1 MGWPGWV
8 WSLGTAGT
16 SWPGWVWSL
25 GTADTALDAAH
36 PMVSRNIRK
45 ILMIFAEVCFTVI
58 QKKHQHNTSCWWPV
72 GMYKVLQVVQKTK
85 KLHWYHL
92 GCGMSRHPFIMS
104 WSNRPLLAIKDLP
117 ARHLMLTIL
126 DALLC
131 CPGLAHISLW
141 LVDGSQWRSNLRH
154 QQVFKNTMTFN
165 YPSLMQELEIT
176 KCFDTLFW
184 GHFSKSIITAKS
196 LLFEDWLI
204 EVSEGACISAA
215 LPLKLRQR

>member
-1 MGWPGWV
+1 M
-8 WSLGTAGT
+8 AGGHVQ
-16 SWPGWVWSL
+16 S
-25 GTADTALDAAH
+25 
-36 PMVSRNIRK
+36 
-45 ILMIFAEVCFTVI
+45 FASCS
-58 QKKHQHNTSCWWPV
+58 KK
-72 GMYKVLQVVQKTK
+72 LK

-154 QQVFKNTMTFN
+154 QQVFKNTMTSN
-165 YPSLMQELEIT
+165 YIPVRSVTHAKTIKNLKSPNATLSFKGTFQSPSSLPSLYSLKIGS
-176 KCFDTLFW
+176 L
-184 GHFSKSIITAKS
+184 KSLKGPALALPCHWNYGSAKTAKKS
-196 LLFEDWLI
+196 QRGSTGSADLGSSGML
-204 EVSEGACISAA
+204 GAIKTMAV
-215 LPLKLRQR
+215 